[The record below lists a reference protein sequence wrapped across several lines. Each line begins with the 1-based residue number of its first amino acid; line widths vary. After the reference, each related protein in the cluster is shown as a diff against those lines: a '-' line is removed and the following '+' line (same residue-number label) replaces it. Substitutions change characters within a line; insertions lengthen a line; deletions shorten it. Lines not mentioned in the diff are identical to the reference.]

1 MPKMKAALFV
11 SPHQIRVEE
20 VEIPSPGPGEVI
32 VKVECCGIC
41 GTDYHILEGDF
52 ISPYPIAGGH
62 EFCPAPF
69 MKWGRASTNGRRGNG
84 SPSIR
89 PFTAARASIAGTIA
103 GITASAGMRS
113 G

>member
-62 EFCPAPF
+62 EFSGTVYEVGEGVDEWTP
-69 MKWGRASTNGRRGNG
+69 GNG